1 MAICVMASGKPS
13 SDELLVERRGA
24 VVWLTLN
31 RPAALNAVNPAML
44 AALRAALDGIEAD
57 SAIRSIVLTGSGD
70 SFCTGA
76 DLRVVSDPD
85 GDDHER
91 QVERFIEDV
100 NDVLNRLERLPCPV
114 IAALN
119 GTTLGAGLE
128 LALCADMIVAQS
140 DARVGDGHA
149 RYGLL
154 PGGGASARLPRRIGT
169 AAAKW
174 LSFTGDL
181 IEAERL
187 VPWGLVQWV
196 FPPDEFHDA
205 VERLAAR
212 IASRSPLGLKRMK
225 RLIDNALLVPLEQAL
240 SDEQQ
245 MLKMHRSSWDRAEG
259 LAAFADKRT
268 PTFRGD

>member
-1 MAICVMASGKPS
+1 MASSIPG
-13 SDELLVERRGA
+13 SDELLVERRDH

-31 RPAALNAVNPAML
+31 RPAALNSINPTLL
-44 AALRAALDGIEAD
+44 ASLRAALDAIEAD
-57 SAIRSIVLTGSGD
+57 SAIRSIVLTGTGD
-70 SFCTGA
+70 SFCSGSDLGIVRGA
-76 DLRVVSDPD
+76 KN
-85 GDDHER
+85 DDREHHL
-91 QVERFIEDV
+91 ERFIEGV
-100 NDVLNRLERLPCPV
+100 NDVLNRIERLPFPV

-128 LALCADMIVAQS
+128 LALCADLIVART

-154 PGGGASARLPRRIGT
+154 PGGGASARLPRRIGA

-187 VPWGLVQWV
+187 LACGLVQCV
-196 FPPDEFHDA
+196 FSPEEFHDA
-205 VERLAAR
+205 VSRLAAR

-225 RLIDNALLVPLEQAL
+225 TLIDRALLVSLEQAL
-240 SDEQQ
+240 TNEKE
-245 MLKMHRSSWDRAEG
+245 MLKLHRSSWDRAEG
-259 LAAFADKRT
+259 LAAFASKRT
-268 PTFRGD
+268 PKFRGI

>member
-1 MAICVMASGKPS
+1 MASGTPT
-13 SDELLVERRGA
+13 SDELLVERRDD

-31 RPAALNAVNPAML
+31 RPTVLNAVDPAML
-44 AALRAALDGIEAD
+44 TALRIALDGIEAD
-57 SAIRSIVLTGSGD
+57 SAIRLVVLTGTGD
-70 SFCTGA
+70 SFCTGS
-76 DLRVVSDPD
+76 DLRVVS
-85 GDDHER
+85 GEDDDAHER
-91 QVERFIEDV
+91 CVERFIEDV
-100 NDVLNRLERLPCPV
+100 NAVLNRVERLPLPV

-128 LALCADMIVAQS
+128 LALCADLIVARS

-149 RYGLL
+149 RFGLL

-187 VPWGLVQWV
+187 VAWGLVQWV
-196 FPPDEFHDA
+196 FPPAEFQEG
-205 VERLAAR
+205 VNRLAAR
-212 IASRSPLGLKRMK
+212 IASRSPLGLQRMK
-225 RLIDNALLVPLEQAL
+225 SLIDSALLVPLEQAL
-240 SDEQQ
+240 SNEQK
-245 MLKMHRSSWDRAEG
+245 MLRMHRSSWDRAEG

-268 PTFRGD
+268 PKFRGE

>member
-1 MAICVMASGKPS
+1 MASSIPG
-13 SDELLVERRGA
+13 SDELLIERRDH

-31 RPAALNAVNPAML
+31 RPAALNSVNPTLL
-44 AALRAALDGIEAD
+44 ASLRTALDAIEAD
-57 SAIRSIVLTGSGD
+57 SAIRSIVLTGAGD
-70 SFCTGA
+70 SFCSGS
-76 DLRVVSDPD
+76 DLGFV
-85 GDDHER
+85 GGEDDNDRER
-91 QVERFIEDV
+91 QLERFIEDV
-100 NDVLNRLERLPCPV
+100 NEVLNRIERLPFPV

-128 LALCADMIVAQS
+128 LALCADLIVART

-154 PGGGASARLPRRIGT
+154 PGGGASARLPRRIGA

-187 VPWGLVQWV
+187 LACGLIQCV
-196 FPPDEFHDA
+196 FLPEEFHDA
-205 VERLAAR
+205 VNRLAAR

-225 RLIDNALLVPLEQAL
+225 TLVDRALLVSLEQAL
-240 SDEQQ
+240 TNEKE
-245 MLKMHRSSWDRAEG
+245 MLKLHRSSWDRAEG
-259 LAAFADKRT
+259 LAAFASKRT
-268 PTFRGD
+268 PKFRGI

>member
-1 MAICVMASGKPS
+1 MASGNPS
-13 SDELLVERRGA
+13 SDELLVGRRDD

-44 AALRAALDGIEAD
+44 AGLRAALDGIEAD
-57 SAIRSIVLTGSGD
+57 PAIRAIVLTGTGE
-70 SFCTGA
+70 SFCTGS
-76 DLRVVSDPD
+76 DLRIVSGRND
-85 GDDHER
+85 DDHQR
-91 QVERFIEDV
+91 DVEQFIEDV
-100 NDVLNRLERLPCPV
+100 NAVLNRIERLPIPV
-114 IAALN
+114 IAAIN

-128 LALCADMIVAQS
+128 LALCADVIVAQS

-187 VPWGLVQWV
+187 VPWGLIQWV
-196 FPPDEFHDA
+196 FPPEEFHEA
-205 VERLAAR
+205 VERLAGK

-225 RLIDNALLVPLEQAL
+225 SLIDNALLVPLEQAL
-240 SDEQQ
+240 SNEQK

-259 LAAFADKRT
+259 LAAFAGKRT
-268 PTFRGD
+268 PKFRGD